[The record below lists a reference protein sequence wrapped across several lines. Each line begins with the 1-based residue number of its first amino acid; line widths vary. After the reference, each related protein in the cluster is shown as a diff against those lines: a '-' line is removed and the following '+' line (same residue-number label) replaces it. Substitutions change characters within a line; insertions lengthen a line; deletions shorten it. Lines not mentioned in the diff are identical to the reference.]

1 MTIQNNNAFEN
12 GAGFSP
18 IMQHR
23 MNAMLKNAD
32 RLFSIGWL
40 RKRLWKELGCRISEI
55 PATEYENYGRWLRNH
70 FEIRFM
76 LEFLSAYQKSLA
88 SIRQIIGNAYDTLNP
103 LEELMEER
111 EELIRKF
118 ACMPLSKTWNC
129 VRDDEESWR
138 QFAHRFPFSNP
149 EKKEEIA
156 CFFEILDRISIITD
170 ILCRRA
176 KEYELEVD
184 YSSMPDNK
192 MLYEHEG
199 SFDEALSRAIENVSS
214 YMTSKSAWAVVY
226 CVLRD
231 YYNCQSQADFE
242 RSVPMLPLKIELP
255 GCPKG
260 TISST
265 FRDNKYMILRI
276 DKWPIDKKFT
286 KFALELRAAI
296 QAELNK

>member
-1 MTIQNNNAFEN
+1 MMIQNNNAGQYN
-12 GAGFSP
+12 VSFSP
-18 IMQHR
+18 VMQHR
-23 MNAMLKNAD
+23 VEMMLRNANM
-32 RLFSIGWL
+32 LFSIGWL
-40 RKRLWKELGCRISEI
+40 RKRLWTELGRRISEI

-70 FEIRFM
+70 FEIRFI

-88 SIRQIIGNAYDTLNP
+88 SIRQIIGNAYDTQNP
-103 LEELMEER
+103 LEELMEDR
-111 EELIRKF
+111 EELIREF

-129 VRDDEESWR
+129 VKDDDESWH
-138 QFAHRFPFSNP
+138 QFAHRFPFGDP
-149 EKKEEIA
+149 GKKEEIDR
-156 CFFEILDRISIITD
+156 FFEILDRISIITD

-176 KEYELEVD
+176 KEYGLEID
-184 YSSMPDNK
+184 YSSMPDSK

-199 SFDEALSRAIENVSS
+199 SFDEVLAKAIENVSF
-214 YMTSKSAWAVVY
+214 YMTKKSAWAVVF

-231 YYNCQSQADFE
+231 YYNYQNQADFE
-242 RSVPMLPLKIELP
+242 RHVKILPLKGKMPDCSE
-255 GCPKG
+255 G

>member
-40 RKRLWKELGCRISEI
+40 RKRLWKELGRRISEI

-149 EKKEEIA
+149 EKK
-156 CFFEILDRISIITD
+156 D
-170 ILCRRA
+170 
-176 KEYELEVD
+176 VD
-184 YSSMPDNK
+184 YSRFFERFYREDESHNSEKKGFGIGLSMAERFVEMFRGKISVNYKDGMIHFTVSMPS
-192 MLYEHEG
+192 E
-199 SFDEALSRAIENVSS
+199 
-214 YMTSKSAWAVVY
+214 
-226 CVLRD
+226 
-231 YYNCQSQADFE
+231 
-242 RSVPMLPLKIELP
+242 
-255 GCPKG
+255 KG
-260 TISST
+260 
-265 FRDNKYMILRI
+265 
-276 DKWPIDKKFT
+276 
-286 KFALELRAAI
+286 
-296 QAELNK
+296 